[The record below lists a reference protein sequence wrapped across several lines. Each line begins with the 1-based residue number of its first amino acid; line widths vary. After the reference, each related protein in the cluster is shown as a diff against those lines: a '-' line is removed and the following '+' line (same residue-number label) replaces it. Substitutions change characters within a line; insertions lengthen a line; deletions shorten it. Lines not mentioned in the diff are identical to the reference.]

1 MTGARAFL
9 ARHRWVLLVVA
20 ATTAAVAVVALVAGP
35 GPRSTAPLDPHNPG
49 PGGARAVARVL
60 EDRGVATR
68 VARSAGQLES
78 APVDRTTTVVVTR
91 PDALSATTGARLADH
106 ASAGRLVLV
115 DPGPQAAAYLGL
127 GLDARPVSL
136 DGPREAGCA
145 DPRMAGLSLEV
156 DRATAYARRGCFA
169 GEGGALLV
177 REGRTDVLGAASL
190 LRNDQVLRADNAA
203 VALRLLGREP
213 EVVWYVPDPADLTG
227 EEGVTVGAL
236 LPDWLVPGSWLAGAV
251 VVSVMLWRGRR
262 LGPLVREPLPVEVT
276 AIEST
281 VSLGRLYRR
290 AGDRGHVAEVLRRA
304 ARQRARDRLRVP
316 PADDERLVAL
326 LAARTGRPEAEV
338 RRLVGADQPAPAGD
352 HDLIVLAALLA
363 ELDRE
368 ADPAW
373 PR

>member
-1 MTGARAFL
+1 
-9 ARHRWVLLVVA
+9 
-20 ATTAAVAVVALVAGP
+20 
-35 GPRSTAPLDPHNPG
+35 
-49 PGGARAVARVL
+49 VARVL

-78 APVDRTTTVVVTR
+78 APVGRATTVVVTR
-91 PDALSATTGARLADH
+91 PDALTATAGARLADH

-115 DPGPQAAAYLGL
+115 DPGPQAASYLGL

-145 DPRMAGLSLEV
+145 DPRMAGLRLEV
-156 DRATAYARRGCFA
+156 DRATAYARPGCFA
-169 GEGGALLV
+169 VEGGALLV
-177 REGRTDVLGAASL
+177 REGRADVLGAASL

-203 VALRLLGREP
+203 VALRLLGRGP

-227 EEGVTVGAL
+227 EEGVAVGAL
-236 LPDWLVPGSWLAGAV
+236 LPDWLVPGSWLAGVV

-338 RRLVGADQPAPAGD
+338 RRLVGADQPAPATG
-352 HDLIVLAALLA
+352 HDLIVLATLLA

-368 ADPAW
+368 ADPA
-373 PR
+373 